1 MTSPDTPLAAITRG
15 LVAGAIGTAFMTVAQ
30 ELSAKLMA
38 AGDDGDE
45 QPEQQAQA
53 SEAEPQDPWE
63 QASVPARLAK
73 RIIEGVFEQE
83 VPPQRIGLLTHAM
96 HWGYGTAW
104 GAAYGVLQGS
114 RPGRS
119 VRQGVL
125 FGSGVWALSY
135 VELVPTG
142 LYEPPWKYAP
152 KDIAMELG
160 YHVVYGVGVVAGHR
174 LLDRG

>member
-63 QASVPARLAK
+63 QASVPA
-73 RIIEGVFEQE
+73 
-83 VPPQRIGLLTHAM
+83 
-96 HWGYGTAW
+96 
-104 GAAYGVLQGS
+104 
-114 RPGRS
+114 
-119 VRQGVL
+119 
-125 FGSGVWALSY
+125 
-135 VELVPTG
+135 
-142 LYEPPWKYAP
+142 
-152 KDIAMELG
+152 
-160 YHVVYGVGVVAGHR
+160 
-174 LLDRG
+174 